1 MIMTFFVGSHVYGL
15 RITFSSPYYP
25 PISKKKKK
33 KKILSKKEKVL
44 VGCTLSLPPIRN
56 AIKFENCELKK
67 KT

>member
-15 RITFSSPYYP
+15 RITFSSPYYL
-25 PISKKKKK
+25 PISKKK

-67 KT
+67 KS

>member
-15 RITFSSPYYP
+15 RITFSSLYYL
-25 PISKKKKK
+25 PISKKKK